1 MSRGSARF
9 SRRTALG
16 ALGAWATTGAAIG
29 QVPPADPGDW
39 PAIDPAVLELL
50 PNQMTRMAVPVSVN
64 GQGPFYFVVDTG
76 ANRTSIAASLAAR
89 LGLPRGPDVVVHGIV
104 SAELTPTAQ
113 VDTLTVGPT
122 RFRRMDMPLFSR
134 NRLGAD
140 GLLGVDAL
148 GAFRLVFEMAEGR
161 LVMALSERTT
171 AWGAGRAS
179 RLRRTGFVRGRQR
192 FGQLTVVDVW
202 VEGVRVVAF
211 VDSGSQYTIGNMA
224 LFEAVGARR
233 PELAGSGLGVPII
246 GVTGQRSR
254 GQVATM
260 RRIDLGG
267 RDLFDT
273 PVIFADLH
281 AFDIW
286 GLTDR
291 PALLLGA
298 DLIGRMRFVAL
309 DFGLTE
315 VQFGPVSQPR
325 PRRRERG

>member
-16 ALGAWATTGAAIG
+16 ALGAWVTTSAALG
-29 QVPPADPGDW
+29 QTPLSDPGDW
-39 PAIDPAVLELL
+39 PVIDPAVLELL

-76 ANRTSIAASLAAR
+76 ANRTSIAASLAAQ
-89 LGLPRGPDVVVHGIV
+89 LGLPRGPDVVVHGIA

-113 VDTLTVGPT
+113 VDALGVGPS
-122 RFRRMDMPLFSR
+122 RFRRMDTPLFPR
-134 NRLGAD
+134 ARLGAD

-148 GAFRLVFEMAEGR
+148 GGFRLVFEMAEGR

-179 RLRRTGFVRGRQR
+179 RLRRLGAVRGRQR
-192 FGQLTVVDVW
+192 FGQLTVIDVW
-202 VEGVRVVAF
+202 VDGVRVVAF
-211 VDSGSQYTIGNMA
+211 VDTGSQYTIGNVA
-224 LFEAVGARR
+224 LFEAIGARR
-233 PELAGSGLGVPII
+233 PELAGSGLGVPIV

-254 GQVATM
+254 GQVATV
-260 RRIDLGG
+260 RHIDLAG
-267 RDLFDT
+267 RDLLEA

-281 AFDIW
+281 AFDVW
-286 GLTDR
+286 GLGDR
-291 PALLLGA
+291 PSLLLGA
-298 DLIGRMRFVAL
+298 DVIGRMRFVEL

-315 VQFGPVSQPR
+315 IQFGPVTQLR
-325 PRRRERG
+325 